1 MSKLDAH
8 QPHGFG
14 FFKFGQGAERAPHGL
29 SALHALAFGG
39 TGLAAW
45 AAATLFY
52 AAFGGGI
59 LESSFWFY
67 ALNAF
72 ATAAMLTFTFWAVTR
87 LTHTPR
93 KRRLMPMI
101 LYSTPGLVGGA
112 LVVARYAEVMPTGD
126 PVSTGRYGAFLVVLY
141 VAVAASIFERAPHKA

>member
-1 MSKLDAH
+1 VSKLD
-8 QPHGFG
+8 G
-14 FFKFGQGAERAPHGL
+14 
-29 SALHALAFGG
+29 LAFGG
-39 TGLAAW
+39 SGLAAW

-52 AAFGGGI
+52 AAFGGGVLESTFWFYALI
-59 LESSFWFY
+59 LESTFWFY

-72 ATAAMLTFTFWAVTR
+72 AAAAALTFTFWAVTR

-93 KRRLMPMI
+93 RRRLMPMI

-126 PVSTGRYGAFLVVLY
+126 PVSTGRYGAFLAVLY
-141 VAVAASIFERAPHKA
+141 ITVAASIFERAPHKA

>member
-1 MSKLDAH
+1 VPKLDAH
-8 QPHGFG
+8 EPSGLG
-14 FFKFGQGAERAPHGL
+14 FFKVGARPERGAAPTM
-29 SALHALAFGG
+29 SALQALAFGG
-39 TGLAAW
+39 TGLVSW

-52 AAFGGGI
+52 AAFGGGV

-72 ATAAMLTFTFWAVTR
+72 AAAAALTFAFWAVTR

-93 KRRLMPMI
+93 RRRLMPMI

-141 VAVAASIFERAPHKA
+141 VAVAASIFERAPH